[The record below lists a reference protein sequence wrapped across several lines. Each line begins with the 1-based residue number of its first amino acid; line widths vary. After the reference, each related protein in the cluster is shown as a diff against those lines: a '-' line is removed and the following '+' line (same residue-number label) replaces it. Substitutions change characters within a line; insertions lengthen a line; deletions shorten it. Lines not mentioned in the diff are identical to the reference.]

1 MNKPYP
7 KLRTPKERFAAAGLL
22 VVLLLAAC
30 AETVPTLTPEATLTG
45 PTLEPS
51 ATFVPSARS
60 DRAPEPIYQ
69 GQNNPTAAALA
80 PGAAMPPLE
89 IGQPPSGSPGR
100 TVEITAEDGTLLIGE
115 LYVNTDVLAP
125 GVLLLADEGAT
136 WGDFPTRLY
145 AAGFTVL
152 VMNPRPTAAMSD
164 FRVMLQT
171 LINGVADP
179 ARLGVIGAGG
189 GANVALLGCA
199 ADLLCDAVGLLS
211 PVPEA
216 ALVDVMPRI
225 NPRPMLLTASQE
237 DSETFTLLQSL
248 QAAATGEVL
257 FQPFNRAGAGTGLL
271 QNRPDL
277 GDLIASWLKLVLV

>member
-1 MNKPYP
+1 MKH
-7 KLRTPKERFAAAGLL
+7 KLSRLIPRTLYLITVF
-22 VVLLLAAC
+22 LAAC
-30 AETVPTLTPEATLTG
+30 AEAVPTLTPTPALSG

-51 ATFVPSARS
+51 PTFELSTRGDQPA
-60 DRAPEPIYQ
+60 EPVFE

-80 PGAAMPPLE
+80 PGAAMPPFE
-89 IGQPPSGSPGR
+89 IGQPPSDNPGR
-100 TVEITAEDGTLLIGE
+100 VVEITAEDGTLLQGE
-115 LYVNTDVLAP
+115 LYVNATVLSP
-125 GVLLLADEGAT
+125 GVLLLADEGAG
-136 WGDFPTRLY
+136 WGDFPGKLY
-145 AAGFTVL
+145 EEGYTVL
-152 VMNPRPTAAMSD
+152 VMPVRPSNALSD
-164 FRVMLQT
+164 FHVMLQT

-199 ADLLCDAVGLLS
+199 SDKLCDAVALLS
-211 PVPEA
+211 PLPDP
-216 ALVDVMPRI
+216 ALLDAMPQI

-237 DSETFTLLQSL
+237 DSEAFSTIQDL